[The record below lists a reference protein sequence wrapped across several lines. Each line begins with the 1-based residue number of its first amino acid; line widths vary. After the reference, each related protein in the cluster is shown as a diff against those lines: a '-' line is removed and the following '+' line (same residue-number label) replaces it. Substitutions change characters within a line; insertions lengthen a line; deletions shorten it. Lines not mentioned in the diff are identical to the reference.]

1 MRIGDECITMR
12 YFMILTASVLLIIE
26 QSASAG
32 EPQSIVIDS
41 VLVTVL
47 EKADVPAREAGLLAT
62 LKIREGDLVRAGQ
75 VLGGLD
81 DTMPKLE
88 RDRVNAELDLAK
100 QRSTN
105 DVRIRFSEK
114 AEAVTRAELKR
125 AQESIEKFSKAISQT
140 EMDRLRLSTE
150 KSTLE
155 VEQARR
161 EQQGAELETRVKE
174 QELRLADQAVH
185 RRAIIAPISGIVVQ
199 VSKSPGEW
207 VQPGETVL
215 RILRVDLL
223 RAEGFADARLMHRR
237 QSGQPVTLTVDQPG
251 EKSLMFS
258 GKLVFISPEVNRFN
272 GQVRV
277 WAEIENPMLTLRS
290 GLTATMTVTSKAD
303 EDNEPAGK

>member
-1 MRIGDECITMR
+1 MRIMDLNKTMR
-12 YFMILTASVLLIIE
+12 IFIILTAGVLLTA
-26 QSASAG
+26 QSLPAD
-32 EPQSIVIDS
+32 EPQTIVIDS

-47 EKADVPAREAGLLAT
+47 EKADVPAREAGLLAK
-62 LKIREGDLVRAGQ
+62 LNIREGDLVRAGQ
-75 VLGGLD
+75 ILGGLD
-81 DTMPKLE
+81 DKVPQLE

-125 AQESIEKFSKAISQT
+125 AQESVDKFSKAISQT

-161 EQQGAELETRVKE
+161 EQREAELETRVKE
-174 QELRLADQAVH
+174 QELRLADEAVH
-185 RRAIIAPISGIVVQ
+185 RRTISAPISGIVVQ

-207 VQPGETVL
+207 VEPGETVL

-223 RAEGFADARLMHRR
+223 RAEGFADARLMQRR
-237 QSGQPVTLTVDQPG
+237 QAGQPVTLTIDQPG
-251 EKSLMFS
+251 EKSQTYS
-258 GKLVFISPEVNRFN
+258 GKLVFVSPEVNRFN

-277 WAEIENPMLTLRS
+277 WAEIENPSLTLRP
-290 GLTATMTVTSKAD
+290 GLTATMTVTSKPHK
-303 EDNEPAGK
+303 DNEPPGE

>member
-1 MRIGDECITMR
+1 MRTMEQRKPMRI
-12 YFMILTASVLLIIE
+12 FMILTAGMLLLP
-26 QSASAG
+26 QSAPAD
-32 EPQSIVIDS
+32 EPQTIVIDS

-62 LKIREGDLVRAGQ
+62 LNIREGDLVHAGQ

-81 DTMPKLE
+81 DKVSQLE

-125 AQESIEKFSKAISQT
+125 AQESVDKFSKAISQT

-161 EQQGAELETRVKE
+161 EQREAELETRVKE
-174 QELRLADQAVH
+174 QELRLADEAVH
-185 RRAIIAPISGIVVQ
+185 RRTINAPISGIVVQ

-207 VQPGETVL
+207 VEPGETVL

-223 RAEGFADARLMHRR
+223 RAEGFADARLMQRR
-237 QSGQPVTLTVDQPG
+237 QSGQPVTLTIDQPG
-251 EKSLMFS
+251 EKSQTYS
-258 GKLVFISPEVNRFN
+258 GKLVFVSPEVNRFN

-277 WAEIENPMLTLRS
+277 WAEIDNPNLTLRP
-290 GLTATMTVTSKAD
+290 GLTATMTVTSKPHK
-303 EDNEPAGK
+303 DNEPPGE